1 MKLAILFSSLLL
13 VTPSFFSSCKKKEKE
28 IAKPD
33 IVTFIFNDFSDKLAL
48 ENLTNISAK
57 SDILYNTINDLA
69 ANFNESNIGKAQ
81 SDWRNLRNEW
91 EQSESFL
98 FGPVSTQG
106 LDPAIDTWPVNRND
120 LDSLLASK
128 VVFSDSYMQNIQE
141 SLKGFHPLEYL
152 IFGANGTKT
161 SSEFTPREKEYML
174 ALAKELKRI
183 CNMMPKSWDVAH
195 GAFSTELKTAGIG
208 SVTYKTK
215 KEAMLE
221 IVNAMA
227 GICDEVA
234 NGKIEE
240 PFTAQNPDLE
250 ESQFSKN
257 SFSDFKNNMQG
268 VQNVYL
274 CSYANKGV
282 AISDWVRQYNVS
294 LDSKIRSQV
303 AAAISTF
310 STFSKPFGQAIIS
323 EQVQILNTQKILN
336 ELKGTLEN
344 ELIPLINLNVKN

>member
-1 MKLAILFSSLLL
+1 LA
-13 VTPSFFSSCKKKEKE
+13 
-28 IAKPD
+28 
-33 IVTFIFNDFSDKLAL
+33 
-48 ENLTNISAK
+48 TN
-57 SDILYNTINDLA
+57 TT
-69 ANFNESNIGKAQ
+69 ESNIAKAQ
-81 SDWRNLRNEW
+81 TDWRNLRNEW

-98 FGPVSTQG
+98 FGPVATEG
-106 LDPAIDTWPVNRND
+106 LDPAIDTWPVNKND
-120 LDSLLASK
+120 LDSLLASS
-128 VVFSDSYMQNIQE
+128 VVFSDSYMQNAQE

-161 SSEFTPREKEYML
+161 SADFTAREKEYMV

-183 CNMMPKSWDVAH
+183 CNMMPKSWDVSH
-195 GAFSTELKTAGIG
+195 GDFSSELKTAGIG
-208 SVTYKTK
+208 SITYKTK

-240 PFTAQNPDLE
+240 PFIAQNPNLE
-250 ESQFSKN
+250 ESPFSKN
-257 SFSDFKNNMQG
+257 SFGDFKNNMQG

-274 CSYANKGV
+274 CSYATKG
-282 AISDWVRQYNVS
+282 ASISDWVKQYNVS

-303 AAAISTF
+303 AASISTF

-336 ELKGTLEN
+336 QLKETLEN
-344 ELIPLINLNVKN
+344 ELVPLINLNVKN